1 MFTSKVYTL
10 FWIVLYLRMP
20 LIRSQFYLGSWLS
33 YILEVDRVKIMSHEA
48 VLAVLPGSK
57 EEAKS
62 LKEVAQAVGIEVY
75 TYADWIRAERSLARV
90 LRILVKWGW
99 VDHDRMQR
107 DNGHK
112 FWYNIYWK
120 TELAVHEETSSDD
133 RDMVQPRLRI

>member
-1 MFTSKVYTL
+1 M
-10 FWIVLYLRMP
+10 
-20 LIRSQFYLGSWLS
+20 
-33 YILEVDRVKIMSHEA
+33 VKIMSHEA

-62 LKEVAQAVGIEVY
+62 LKEVAQAVGLEVSTY
-75 TYADWIRAERSLARV
+75 TDWIRAERSLARV

-99 VDHDRMQR
+99 VARDRMQR

-120 TELAVHEETSSDD
+120 TELAVQEETSSDD